1 MIRISA
7 WSGRRW
13 ERDGEACRPPSPT
26 APGSQRGRP
35 RGRKEAGNS
44 LVVRSRS
51 CWRRAPCES
60 PAWCRRA
67 PWSWWFSYSK
77 WIWGS
82 GVYRLYFPLFDPQV
96 HGDCW
101 RERREKINQSIRTRR
116 GLSNSLKRFIV
127 PQPSESKQKQI
138 KRNYLAFG
146 RVLFHFV
153 AETSN
158 SSSICFKRVPAGVG
172 RKLAI
177 FDFLV

>member
-7 WSGRRW
+7 WTGRRW
-13 ERDGEACRPPSPT
+13 GRDGEACRPPSPT
-26 APGSQRGRP
+26 GPGFRRARL

-60 PAWCRRA
+60 PSWCRRA
-67 PWSWWFSYSK
+67 PWSWWSSYSK

-101 RERREKINQSIRTRR
+101 RERYFVTLAAEISFVWDFINVSTAR
-116 GLSNSLKRFIV
+116 LSSCSAK
-127 PQPSESKQKQI
+127 
-138 KRNYLAFG
+138 
-146 RVLFHFV
+146 
-153 AETSN
+153 AETETKG
-158 SSSICFKRVPAGVG
+158 IFCFLGDFVHCCRVIKQPPLVS
-172 RKLAI
+172 LASTS
-177 FDFLV
+177 

>member
-7 WSGRRW
+7 WTGRRW
-13 ERDGEACRPPSPT
+13 GRDGEACRPPSPT
-26 APGSQRGRP
+26 GPGSRRARP

-67 PWSWWFSYSK
+67 PWSWWSSYSK

-96 HGDCW
+96 HGDCC
-101 RERREKINQSIRTRR
+101 RERKRKKKKNEHQRF
-116 GLSNSLKRFIV
+116 GLSNILKRFNSQIIV
-127 PQPSESKQKQI
+127 LQPSESKQKQNKGI
-138 KRNYLAFG
+138 IWFLGAFCFTLLL
-146 RVLFHFV
+146 RCQ
-153 AETSN
+153 N
-158 SSSICFKRVPAGVG
+158 SSS
-172 RKLAI
+172 
-177 FDFLV
+177 